1 MNINIS
7 KNKKITSMLFIIVLF
22 SSIIMVA
29 LFRNNLIYHSNI
41 GRYIERRYRQP
52 MTIRVDKEL
61 TYKGRTYRIIFSTPK
76 DKKDELYV
84 QCFEET
90 LNGTFYK
97 PTYGAIQGKSKS
109 LHGMICNYLNDG
121 TDNSFA
127 VVYGYNKEL
136 EANSFNVKEA
146 SNGKLITQDISKDE
160 YFLYTYSNIVY
171 PLVNFKDIH
180 NNDISSIFDDQ

>member
-7 KNKKITSMLFIIVLF
+7 KNKKITTVLFIIVLF
-22 SSIIMVA
+22 SSVIMAV
-29 LFRNNLIYHSNI
+29 LFRNNLVYHSNI
-41 GRYIERRYRQP
+41 GSYIERLYRQP

-84 QCFEET
+84 QCFEEK
-90 LNGTFYK
+90 LNGNFYK

-109 LHGMICNYLNDG
+109 LYGMICCYSDDG
-121 TDNSFA
+121 THNSFA

-136 EANSFNVKEA
+136 KANSFNVKEA
-146 SNGKLITQDISKDE
+146 DDGGWIAQDISKDE

-180 NNDISSIFDDQ
+180 NNDINTIFDGQ